1 MDADIPTGT
10 GTGPLSA
17 TARKVLDAAVDLL
30 RTTGQLSMRSLVQSA
45 GVANMT
51 PYNLFGS
58 KHGLLAALSQK
69 ELGRAI
75 GRAARVTTVDSLERV
90 FAALDMGFEAFSGD
104 ENYYRA
110 LYGAAYASN
119 DPSLVEVFQA
129 PRILYWNSLLDACR
143 EQGFLDD
150 ATRSDTLTQI
160 LMYTYTGAV
169 LRWIDRTIGTRQL
182 YAEINYV
189 LMILLLSHATPTA
202 RERVQKRLR
211 QWEAFLHA

>member
-1 MDADIPTGT
+1 MDVDIPTEAGT
-10 GTGPLSA
+10 GALSA
-17 TARKVLDAAVDLL
+17 TGQRVLDAAVDLL

-58 KHGLLAALSQK
+58 KRGLLAALSQK

-75 GRAARVTTVDSLERV
+75 GRAAKVKAPDGLERV
-90 FAALDMGFEAFSGD
+90 FAALDMGFETFSGD
-104 ENYYRA
+104 ETYYRA
-110 LYGAAYASN
+110 LYRAAYASN

-129 PRILYWNSLLDACR
+129 PRIIHWNAILDDCR
-143 EQGFLDD
+143 EQGFLV
-150 ATRSDTLTQI
+150 ASTRSDTLTQI

-169 LRWIDRTIGTRQL
+169 QRWIEKTIGTRQL

-189 LMILLLSHATPTA
+189 LMILFLSHATPLA
-202 RERVQKRLR
+202 RDRVQARLR
-211 QWEAFLHA
+211 QWEASLHA

>member
-1 MDADIPTGT
+1 MDLHIPTDADNE
-10 GTGPLSA
+10 PLSA
-17 TARKVLDAAVDLL
+17 TRRKVLDAAVELL

-58 KHGLLAALSQK
+58 KHGLLAALSRK
-69 ELGRAI
+69 ELGRAV
-75 GRAARVTTVDSLERV
+75 GRVARVRAVDALERV
-90 FAALDMGFEAFSGD
+90 FAALDMGYEAFSGD
-104 ENYYRA
+104 ESYYRA
-110 LYGAAYASN
+110 LYRAAYASN

-129 PRILYWNSLLDACR
+129 PRIIYWNSLLDACR
-143 EQGFLDD
+143 EQGFLVET
-150 ATRSDTLTQI
+150 TRSETLTQI

-169 LRWIDRTIGTRQL
+169 QRWIEKTIGTRQL

-189 LMILLLSHATPTA
+189 LMILFLSHATPTA

-211 QWEAFLHA
+211 HWEAFLHA